1 MYSNFLSDHWTRVL
15 HMRGFL
21 VTSQTIMYFV
31 VGVILVSRPLLGGGG
46 VPVVLNILQ
55 LPDSGLQFRLF
66 QLSTKSINETS
77 SSIFYQ

>member
-31 VGVILVSRPLLGGGG
+31 VGVILVSRPLLGGG
-46 VPVVLNILQ
+46 VVLNILQ